1 MWTPTYIEFE
11 NFISHKNSRFEFAEN
26 KTFLIQGENR
36 DDDGQESNGSG
47 KSAIIE
53 AITFALTGDSF
64 RKVRAVDLI
73 YNNEKESNVRLQ
85 LINNLTKQELV
96 IYRSIKRKGGTEV
109 KIMLN
114 NEPAVQPSVNDYNK
128 YILELLDIT
137 KEDLTNYFIISKD
150 KYESFLLS
158 TDSKK
163 KNIIARFTSIDF
175 FADIDNNIN
184 SDISENNKEIND
196 IEKII
201 TANNAKIEVYD
212 IEELDDEEEIFENNK
227 KQKLSNISAKI
238 DEISQRIENNDK
250 LINELIE
257 SQKIVQNELKNKKST
272 ESFEKELEKIGEDEN
287 KINNLYYETQ
297 KTVQEYQ
304 ETIMNLKSK
313 LKTLITCPNCQFEFS
328 NIDKDFN
335 VHETKELLPILETT
349 LSETKEKQQEYKSQQ
364 QYIANKKSEILKNI
378 SIVRKQNQQLENQL
392 NIINNDIRTKNSIKD
407 DLNRKISDL
416 NEELNEVEKTKYVPV
431 AKKDNTEII
440 AKLEKENEK
449 HSKEIDK
456 VKEQIQLNTNWLYN
470 FKKFRTFLINKSIDS
485 VEAYTNLFLNKIKTN
500 LNIKLDGYK
509 LLSDGKT
516 IRENITVDILRDGK
530 KEGVIDK
537 FSNGEKIRIDI
548 CNILAL
554 QKLINLNSKS
564 GGLNLLILD
573 EIIESVDASGV
584 NEILHQL
591 NKLSQCIYVITHA
604 SNMHN
609 FENKINVVKENK
621 VSRIEKL

>member
-73 YNNEKESNVRLQ
+73 YNDEKESNVRLQ

-114 NEPAVQPSVNDYNK
+114 NEPVAQPSVNDYNK
-128 YILELLDIT
+128 YILELLDIS

-175 FADIDNNIN
+175 FADIDTTINN
-184 SDISENNKEIND
+184 DISENNKEIND

-227 KQKLSNISAKI
+227 KQKLNNISAKI

-257 SQKIVQNELKNKKST
+257 SQKIAQNELKNKKST

-287 KINNLYYETQ
+287 KINDLYYKTQ

-304 ETIMNLKSK
+304 ETIMGLKSK
-313 LKTLITCPNCQFEFS
+313 LKTSITCPNCQFEFS

-335 VHETKELLPILETT
+335 VQETKELLPILETT
-349 LSETKEKQQEYKSQQ
+349 LSETKEQQQEYKSQQ

-378 SIVRKQNQQLENQL
+378 STVRKQNQQLENQL
-392 NIINNDIRTKNSIKD
+392 NIITNDIRTKNSIKD
-407 DLNRKISDL
+407 DLHRKISDL
-416 NEELNEVEKTKYVPV
+416 NEELNEVEKTKYVPI
-431 AKKDNTEII
+431 AKKDNTEVI

-449 HSKEIDK
+449 YNKEIDK
-456 VKEQIQLNTNWLYN
+456 VKEQIQLDTNWLYN

-509 LLSDGKT
+509 LLADGKT